1 MKLFDFSSFIEKLRH
16 NEETKE
22 SIEKYESFYGPIDSD
37 ITYQVWYSEYIK
49 HFFPYYNAI
58 KHPEELEDDEFDWK
72 LLYAL
77 VLGSF
82 STMYELVQPNMLSE
96 NKEPV
101 ELIIT
106 VSTENKSITKNIE
119 ELWSFQICRLFEIY
133 ILEQINLQ
141 CLMAESAEDYED
153 ITKTRLEKI
162 RAIATYDKEFQSI
175 SRNMER
181 ESANNVLYHYT
192 SFGTLNEILRH
203 NSLRASDLRYL
214 NDKNEFKIWF
224 NAFDNVM
231 MAMKQK
237 DDYLSYALILDSI
250 KEEVES
256 YRNYNSYVTCFSHER
271 DLLSQWEMYG
281 DKCKGIAIGFD
292 KKELLDM
299 MFKYNKVVIKGKE
312 SVFPGLLQGDV
323 EYNFETVCNDAMRM
337 TKDLV
342 KAFLKS
348 GENVEVFIDQESK
361 YHFKERC
368 MRIFM
373 RLQDAKD
380 ASFYAEKEFR
390 LYWNQKDHQK
400 PFDTFSRS
408 SRLIPFVSLSCDENL
423 PIKEILLGPAL
434 DDPET
439 RIMEIKD
446 ILKQYGYTI
455 VNVEQSSIP
464 YRIS

>member
-1 MKLFDFSSFIEKLRH
+1 MSLFDFSSYIKSPYHSKEEKE
-16 NEETKE
+16 N
-22 SIEKYESFYGPIDSD
+22 IEKYESLYGPIDSD
-37 ITYQVWYSEYIK
+37 ITHQVWYSEYIQ
-49 HFFPYYNAI
+49 HFFPYYNAP
-58 KHPEELEDDEFDWK
+58 KRPEDLEEDDFDWK

-77 VLGSF
+77 VVGSF
-82 STMYELVQPNMLSE
+82 SSEYELARPNTVSE
-96 NKEPV
+96 NNELV
-101 ELIIT
+101 ELIISV
-106 VSTENKSITKNIE
+106 VSEGKSISKNLE

-133 ILEQINLQ
+133 INEQIELQ
-141 CLMAESAEDYED
+141 NRMAESVEVYEA
-153 ITKTRLEKI
+153 ISKKRLERI
-162 RAIATYDKEFQSI
+162 RAIATYDEEFKHI
-175 SRNMER
+175 PRKMEK
-181 ESANNVLYHYT
+181 ESAKNVLYHYT

-237 DDYLSYALILDSI
+237 DDYLFFASFLDSI
-250 KEEVES
+250 KKEIDT
-256 YRNYNSYVTCFSHER
+256 YRDYYSYVTCFSHER

-292 KKELLDM
+292 KNELINM
-299 MFKYNKVVIKGKE
+299 MFEYNKVVINGKE
-312 SVFPGLLQGDV
+312 PIFPGLLQGDV
-323 EYNFETVCNDAMRM
+323 EYSFENVCKDTMRM
-337 TKDLV
+337 TKNLV
-342 KAFLKS
+342 KAYLKS
-348 GENVEVFIDQESK
+348 GENVEGFIGQESK

-380 ASFYAEKEFR
+380 ASFYAEREFR
-390 LYWNQKDHQK
+390 LYWNQKEKHK
-400 PFDTFSRS
+400 TVDTFARS
-408 SRLIPFVSLSCDENL
+408 SRLVPFVSLACDEKL

-446 ILKQYGYTI
+446 VLKLYGYPI
-455 VNVEQSSIP
+455 VNVEKSKIP
-464 YRIS
+464 YRI

>member
-1 MKLFDFSSFIEKLRH
+1 MSLFDFGAFIAELRD
-16 NEETKE
+16 NKEEKE

-37 ITYQVWYSEYIK
+37 ITHQVWYSEYIQY
-49 HFFPYYNAI
+49 FFPYYNAI
-58 KHPEELEDDEFDWK
+58 KHPEELENDFDWK

-82 STMYELVQPNMLSE
+82 SSEYELVRPNTVSE

-101 ELIIT
+101 ELLIS
-106 VSTENKSITKNIE
+106 VASGDKSITKNLE

-133 ILEQINLQ
+133 IKEQIDLQ
-141 CLMAESAEDYED
+141 SLMAEGAEEYEA
-153 ITKTRLEKI
+153 ITKERLEKI
-162 RAIATYDKEFQSI
+162 RAIATYDEEFKSI
-175 SRNMER
+175 TRKMEK
-181 ESANNVLYHYT
+181 ESAKNVLYHYT

-224 NAFDNVM
+224 NVFDNVM

-237 DDYLSYALILDSI
+237 DDYLSFASFLVSI
-250 KEEVES
+250 KEEIDT
-256 YRNYNSYVTCFSHER
+256 YRNYDSYVTCFSHER

-292 KKELLDM
+292 KNELIDM
-299 MFKYNKVVIKGKE
+299 MFKYNKVVINGE
-312 SVFPGLLQGDV
+312 ELDFPGLLQGDV
-323 EYNFETVCNDAMRM
+323 EYSFETVCKDAMRM
-337 TKDLV
+337 TKDIV
-342 KAFLKS
+342 KAYLES
-348 GENVEVFIDQESK
+348 GENVEDFIGQESK

-368 MRIFM
+368 MGIFM

-380 ASFYAEKEFR
+380 ASFYAEREFR
-390 LYWNQKDHQK
+390 LYWNQKDQQK
-400 PFDTFSRS
+400 TVDTFPRS
-408 SRLIPFVSLSCDENL
+408 SRLVPFVSLTCDEKL

-439 RIMEIKD
+439 RIMEIKNV
-446 ILKQYGYTI
+446 LKLYGYPI
-455 VNVEQSSIP
+455 VNVEKSKIP
-464 YRIS
+464 YRI

>member
-1 MKLFDFSSFIEKLRH
+1 MKIFDFSLFIEKLRH
-16 NEETKE
+16 DEKKKE

-37 ITYQVWYSEYIK
+37 ITHQVWYSEYIK

-58 KHPEELEDDEFDWK
+58 KHPEDLEEDEFDWR

-82 STMYELVQPNMLSE
+82 SSKYELVHPNTLSV
-96 NKEPV
+96 NNEPV
-101 ELIIT
+101 ELLIT
-106 VSTENKSITKNIE
+106 VNTGNKSITKNIE
-119 ELWSFQICRLFEIY
+119 ELWFFQILRLFEIY
-133 ILEQINLQ
+133 ILEQIDLQ
-141 CLMAESAEDYED
+141 SVMAESAEDYD
-153 ITKTRLEKI
+153 DVTKERLEKI
-162 RAIATYDKEFQSI
+162 RAVATHDEEFKSI
-175 SRNMER
+175 TRKMEK
-181 ESANNVLYHYT
+181 ESAKNVLYHYT
-192 SFGTLNEILRH
+192 SFGTLSEILRH

-237 DDYLSYALILDSI
+237 DDYLSFSLFLDSI
-250 KEEVES
+250 KEEIDS

-271 DLLSQWEMYG
+271 DLLSLWEMYG

-292 KKELLDM
+292 KNELLDM

-312 SVFPGLLQGDV
+312 PGFPGLLQGDV
-323 EYNFETVCNDAMRM
+323 EYSFEIVCNDAMRM

-342 KAFLKS
+342 KAFLES
-348 GENVEVFIDQESK
+348 GENVEVFIGQETK
-361 YHFKERC
+361 YHFKEKC

-390 LYWNQKDHQK
+390 LYWNQIDHQK
-400 PFDTFSRS
+400 PFDTFPRS
-408 SRLIPFVSLSCDENL
+408 SRLIPFVSLTCDEKL

-446 ILKQYGYTI
+446 VLKQYGYPI
-455 VNVEQSSIP
+455 VNVEQSRIP